1 MFSHYLPR
9 TVRASHP
16 RLVPLC
22 PLSPLARTFISTHPT
37 LASPTLALVARLR
50 KETQCS
56 ISKARE
62 ALSAT
67 SGTSYADALAWLQN
81 DTLTSG
87 AKKAAKLG
95 SRVAAE
101 GVVHALCLENGA
113 RGVVVEVNA
122 ETDFVARSKDFVELV
137 KRVGAT
143 TIMVGDQG
151 VRGQGNEV
159 VVDVPVEFLT
169 SAPQLPSATAAEV
182 GEFKTVQEDV
192 VETIG
197 KLGENIKIR
206 RAVVTSTPTPT
217 TAGHQEFFAGSYA
230 HSGGDSTLPRGFGR
244 IAALAVLHVSPP
256 TTTTPTQVSALLT
269 LANKVAQHI
278 VGFNPQVVSESDINP
293 TTEAAS
299 DGESASDHLDRVVL
313 LRQPFVFGGGSVQQ
327 VLDQAVVDIFPELQR
342 NVKLEVRQFVRW
354 ECGEGIEKKED
365 NFVEEVMKQ
374 AGL

>member
-9 TVRASHP
+9 TVRATHP

-67 SGTSYADALAWLQN
+67 SGTSYADALAWLQS

-206 RAVVTSTPTPT
+206 RAV
-217 TAGHQEFFAGSYA
+217 
-230 HSGGDSTLPRGFGR
+230 
-244 IAALAVLHVSPP
+244 
-256 TTTTPTQVSALLT
+256 
-269 LANKVAQHI
+269 AQHI
-278 VGFNPQVVSESDINP
+278 VGFNPQVVSESDIYP

-354 ECGEGIEKKED
+354 ECGEGIEKKGD